1 MDITLPYGR
10 QDVCCTISDFAN
22 IEFPSVPRTSG
33 LKDFASTLLS
43 LLNLPSTGLPLESI
57 LSKKLNPTIAIIVND
72 ATRSTPTKKV
82 LEVILPYLLQCGIQ
96 LSQITIVIATGT
108 HRAPT
113 YKELLRIVGEDVLQ
127 RFRVISHDCDSD
139 DLIPVGYLST
149 GTCLRL
155 NAIVVN
161 ADIRISIGEILYHY
175 HAGFSGGRKS
185 IFPGVADRES
195 IYKNHSKMLHPQSN
209 MGQLDGN
216 PVHEELIDSLRLCPL
231 DFTVHLVGNSNQE
244 ICGIV
249 TGDPIMS
256 WKKGIDLFFGWN
268 QIILSREVDLL
279 IVSAGGYPKDINMYQ
294 AHKALEMSSR
304 AVKKGGDI
312 LFIAECSE
320 KWGHREFEKQ
330 ARRNLSTERITEEI
344 HKQFLFG
351 LHKLYHLANL
361 GSQYRIYLYSAFSE
375 EETSQL
381 FMNKNKNIQEFIS
394 QQTGSKSICILPH
407 GSIGLPII
415 KI

>member
-1 MDITLPYGR
+1 MKITLPYGR
-10 QDVCCTISDFAN
+10 QDVCCTISDSTHLL
-22 IEFPSVPRTSG
+22 IPSVPETTS
-33 LKDFASTLLS
+33 LNDFPSTLLS
-43 LLNLPSTGLPLESI
+43 LLSSPSSGIPLDTI
-57 LSKKLNPTIAIIVND
+57 LSKKSNPSIAIIVND

-82 LEVILPYLLQCGIQ
+82 LDVILPFLLHCGMQ
-96 LSQITIVIATGT
+96 PDRITIVIATGT

-113 YKELLRIVGEDVLQ
+113 QNELLHIFGGDVLQ
-127 RFRVISHDCDSD
+127 RFRIVSHDCDSD
-139 DLIPVGYLST
+139 DLIPVGILST
-149 GTCLRL
+149 GTHLRL
-155 NAIVVN
+155 NAVVVN

-216 PVHEELIDSLRLCPL
+216 PVHEELMDSLRLCSL
-231 DFTVHLVGNSNQE
+231 DFSIHLIGNSNQE

-249 TGDPIMS
+249 TGDPIIS
-256 WKKGIDLFFGWN
+256 WKKGIDLFLQWN
-268 QIILSREVDLL
+268 KIILSQKVDLL

-304 AVKKGGDI
+304 AVQRGGDI

-320 KWGHREFEKQ
+320 KWGHSEFEKQ
-330 ARRNLSTERITEEI
+330 AHRKLSIERISEEI
-344 HKQFLFG
+344 HTQFLFG

-361 GSQYRIYLYSAFSE
+361 GSQYRIFLYSTFSE

-381 FMNKNKNIQEFIS
+381 FMSKIQNIQEFVS
-394 QQTGSKSICILPH
+394 QQTRSKTICVLPQ

-415 KI
+415 KT